1 MRIEDAQIVQSSHSA
16 NLPSLCRPT
25 NELCVSLE
33 DFLLQVNL
41 IFGCDVGLILQADRR
56 PSSVICVEVYQL
68 RKHV

>member
-1 MRIEDAQIVQSSHSA
+1 M
-16 NLPSLCRPT
+16 
-25 NELCVSLE
+25 SLE

-56 PSSVICVEVYQL
+56 SSSVVCVEVYQL